1 MSFENWKRARTFAWM
16 ASFLHFDKIFQIPII
31 VVLEHSDLSFTD
43 IIHCFLNADEA
54 KYPTISEMVKL
65 FLEEAEKIDKGG
77 AEYIYSEDWLG
88 VYWPADEYMFIK
100 LTVDKKIEDFYEEA
114 RTLLVDRVSGDKY
127 YGSIRALEESIFINK
142 SLISQPFKEHPI
154 DIELQF
160 NILEFGAPLKVVFLL
175 LYETPNE
182 INVARDQQYY
192 QNLDDWCREVVWWG
206 NKKGAYLYST
216 QLASNTEAVEQLAG
230 HF

>member
-1 MSFENWKRARTFAWM
+1 M
-16 ASFLHFDKIFQIPII
+16 
-31 VVLEHSDLSFTD
+31 
-43 IIHCFLNADEA
+43 C
-54 KYPTISEMVKL
+54 
-65 FLEEAEKIDKGG
+65 
-77 AEYIYSEDWLG
+77 
-88 VYWPADEYMFIK
+88 
-100 LTVDKKIEDFYEEA
+100 
-114 RTLLVDRVSGDKY
+114 LVTSI
-127 YGSIRALEESIFINK
+127 GSIRALEGSIFINK
-142 SLISQPFKEHPI
+142 SRSQPFKEHTI

-160 NILEFGAPLKVVFLL
+160 NILEFWRSAQSGVSTK